1 MCKRSTYIAV
11 AVFAYECW
19 NLLGC
24 SVSSDRVIFG
34 SIFFFGAVSLFCFQL
49 LSISFRFV
57 LCAFGRGSRREFF
70 AVAAFCFHTMCA
82 SVCVC
87 VSLFDLMSSHHT
99 TVCYVKSINNAR
111 NIRQNW
117 SETFTNGKNCQ
128 RSRLLENMSSS
139 YWLLGNSRDT
149 LYQVDNRFF
158 SSNILSLK
166 STHIR
171 CWSTLA
177 IPRKP
182 PRKWKP
188 CCSRANEIG
197 TWVQD
202 IHTHTQYWMWEL
214 WRLFERDEWRWATF
228 NVSNLHRHPANI
240 CMDY

>member
-1 MCKRSTYIAV
+1 MLEFARLFRFERQSNLRFNFLFRCGKFILFSTFV
-11 AVFAYECW
+11 NFV
-19 NLLGC
+19 
-24 SVSSDRVIFG
+24 
-34 SIFFFGAVSLFCFQL
+34 
-49 LSISFRFV
+49 SFRSV
-57 LCAFGRGSRREFF
+57 CIWSGLETGILCRG
-70 AVAAFCFHTMCA
+70 CFLF
-82 SVCVC
+82 SYNVCVC
-87 VSLFDLMSSHHT
+87 VCFSLFDLMSSHHT
-99 TVCYVKSINNAR
+99 AVCYVKSINNAR

-197 TWVQD
+197 TWIQD
-202 IHTHTQYWMWEL
+202 FHTHTHTQYWMWEL